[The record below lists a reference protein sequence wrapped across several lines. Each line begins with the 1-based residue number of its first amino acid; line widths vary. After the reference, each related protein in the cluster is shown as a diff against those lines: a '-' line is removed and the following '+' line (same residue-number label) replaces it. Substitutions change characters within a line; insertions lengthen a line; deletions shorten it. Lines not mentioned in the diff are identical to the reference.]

1 MPASALVKSVPLQT
15 AEQSTVRISVRYDFA
30 AAPLYT
36 LLTPVNT
43 GGASSQT
50 PRQDSEAGR
59 SNGAS
64 PLRAAGAAGAAGAA
78 DGGKSAP
85 WVCTPG
91 YNMCELVA
99 VVPAGQYNLA
109 FYQPSALPAAAG
121 AGLKEAAGAGS
132 TCVKFG
138 LRIQMHPTSL

>member
-1 MPASALVKSVPLQT
+1 M
-15 AEQSTVRISVRYDFA
+15 RISMRYDFA

-36 LLTPVNT
+36 LLSSVNAA
-43 GGASSQT
+43 GASSQT
-50 PRQDSEAGR
+50 ARQGSEVAPSSGL
-59 SNGAS
+59 G
-64 PLRAAGAAGAAGAA
+64 AGA
-78 DGGKSAP
+78 KSAP

-99 VVPAGQYNLA
+99 VVPAGDYKLA

-121 AGLKEAAGAGS
+121 GGLKWGTGAGS

-138 LRIQMHPTSL
+138 LRIQMHPTSLKYGLACHG